1 MVADSSTMTQF
12 TPGYCRGVRAAQ
24 SSQQSGKLQ
33 SLFWTQKGNALK
45 SELTAIIVMFGP
57 LCYRLKDCWRQLL
70 EETWRSK
77 PNAVL
82 QRVKRL
88 TAFIEI

>member
-77 PNAVL
+77 AKCCSATCQEVDS
-82 QRVKRL
+82 
-88 TAFIEI
+88 FH